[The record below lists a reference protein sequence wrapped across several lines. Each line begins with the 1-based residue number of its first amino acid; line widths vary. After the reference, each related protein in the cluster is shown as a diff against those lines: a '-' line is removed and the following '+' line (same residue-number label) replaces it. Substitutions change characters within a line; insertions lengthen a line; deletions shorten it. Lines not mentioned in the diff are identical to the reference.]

1 MLHKS
6 NPLHASSKMAPDP
19 LIIDDSDYAS
29 EEDSDFAPEVAA
41 PIASDESSA
50 SESEAESG
58 DEKPFKKHKKRKRAT
73 GHNEEAEDVGFENS
87 GDEEIVE
94 RGLKRQR
101 KKGRKGH
108 EDGDEGGEGGFV
120 KTRRMAALA

>member
-1 MLHKS
+1 M
-6 NPLHASSKMAPDP
+6 PPDH

-50 SESEAESG
+50 SESEAESSS
-58 DEKPFKKHKKRKRAT
+58 DKTVKKPKKRKRAT
-73 GHNEEAEDVGFENS
+73 AHNEEAEDVGFENS

-101 KKGRKGH
+101 KKGRKIL
-108 EDGDEGGEGGFV
+108 EDEDAGGEGGFV
-120 KTRRMAALA
+120 KTRRMAALE

>member
-1 MLHKS
+1 M
-6 NPLHASSKMAPDP
+6 PPDP

-29 EEDSDFAPEVAA
+29 EEDSDFAPEAAA
-41 PIASDESSA
+41 PVGSGESSA
-50 SESEAESG
+50 TESEAESG
-58 DEKPFKKHKKRKRAT
+58 SEKHVKKPRKRKRAT
-73 GHNEEAEDVGFENS
+73 ANNEEAEDVGFENS

-101 KKGRKGH
+101 KKGRKGL
-108 EDGDEGGEGGFV
+108 EDEDEGGEGGFV

>member
-1 MLHKS
+1 M
-6 NPLHASSKMAPDP
+6 PPDP

-41 PIASDESSA
+41 PVASDESSA

-58 DEKPFKKHKKRKRAT
+58 SEKLIKHKKRKRAAR
-73 GHNEEAEDVGFENS
+73 HNEDAEDVGFENS

-94 RGLKRQR
+94 RGLKRQQ
-101 KKGRKGH
+101 KKGRKGR
-108 EDGDEGGEGGFV
+108 EDEDEGGEGGFV
-120 KTRRMAALA
+120 KTRRMAASV